1 MRTPLLVYRS
11 ALIAALGGLLFGFD
25 TAVISGTI
33 GSLKKEF
40 FLNDWWLGFTVAST
54 LIGTVLGAAT
64 AQFPSNRFGRKPT
77 LLILAALYFVG
88 ALGTTVIWNLGTL
101 GTVDWLLFLFS
112 RFLGGIAVG
121 ASSVVSPLYTAEISP
136 AKNRGLLVAFTQ
148 FNIVFGILLAFF
160 TNYLI
165 VLIHSDSMVGTAY
178 SNFLGAYIASGMEWR
193 WMLGIQVIP
202 AALFFALIFIIPE
215 SPRWLIGKG
224 KTEKAK
230 AVLAKLGTD
239 EGRSVDEEVK
249 VIQVAIDEETRNVR
263 EAFFTPRLFFP
274 IMLAICMAAFNQLS
288 GINAILYYAPSIFS
302 MAGAS
307 NELAMFLPVV
317 IGLTNLI
324 FTMAAML
331 VIDSF
336 GRKRLMLVGSIG
348 YVVSLG
354 VVASAFLMFA
364 PQFSVSTANF
374 AVQGAQQKVEQSQ
387 NALATAPE
395 DTKEFWQSELKEA
408 LVDYV
413 LAVDA
418 AIETQ
423 SEVAGQ
429 NPTPRERES
438 LLDLDIEAL
447 QAEIEAKI
455 AEIDLS
461 PTVPMWGILTVL
473 FGLMFFIASH
483 AFGQG
488 ACIWVF
494 ISEIFPNKVRAQGQ
508 ALGAFVHWILAA
520 VVSLLFPPLLSLLG
534 PANIFLMFA
543 GFMVLQLVWVLFLM
557 PETKQVPLE
566 EMQKRLGIKP

>member
-25 TAVISGTI
+25 TAVISGAI

-77 LLILAALYFVG
+77 LMILAVLYFIG

-101 GTVDWLLFLFS
+101 GTVDWLFFLFS

-165 VLIHSDSMVGTAY
+165 TLIHSDSMAGTAY

-202 AALFFALIFIIPE
+202 AALFFGLIFIIPE

-230 AVLAKLGTD
+230 AVLQKLGTG
-239 EGRSVDEEVK
+239 EGRSVDEEVN

-288 GINAILYYAPSIFS
+288 GINAILYYAPGIFS

-336 GRKRLMLVGSIG
+336 GRKKLMLVGSIG
-348 YVVSLG
+348 YIVSLG

-364 PQFSVSTANF
+364 PQFSVSIANF

-387 NALATAPE
+387 TAFDSAPD
-395 DTKEFWQSELKEA
+395 DTKEFWQSELKDA

-413 LAVDA
+413 LAIDA
-418 AIETQ
+418 AIEAQ
-423 SEVAGQ
+423 NPDAGQ
-429 NPTPRERES
+429 NLVQQERES
-438 LLDLDIEAL
+438 LLLLDIEAL
-447 QAEIEAKI
+447 QAEIETKI
-455 AEIDLS
+455 AQIDLS
-461 PTVPMWGILTVL
+461 PTVPLWGILTVL

-543 GFMVLQLVWVLFLM
+543 GFMLLQLVWVLFLM

-566 EMQKRLGIKP
+566 EMQKKLGIK